1 MEEINFLIQGSAP
14 EPYEVTFLWDG
25 SKLNALCTC
34 PAGQNGQYCKHRIG
48 ILENTPSDIVS
59 DNSESITQ
67 VLSWLEGT
75 ALESALSEYR
85 QADEAFSDGKKPSS
99 AAKKRLARAMRE

>member
-25 SKLNALCTC
+25 SRLNALCTC

-48 ILENTPSDIVS
+48 ILENTPSDIIS
-59 DNSESITQ
+59 DNSKSISQ
-67 VLSWLEGT
+67 VLSWLDGS

-85 QADEAFSDGKKPSS
+85 QADEALADAKKLSS
-99 AAKKRLARAMRE
+99 AAKKKLARIMRK

>member
-1 MEEINFLIQGSAP
+1 MEEINFLVQGSAP

-25 SKLNALCTC
+25 SRLSALCTC

-48 ILENTPSDIVS
+48 ILENTPSGIVS
-59 DNSESITQ
+59 DNSESISQ

-75 ALESALSEYR
+75 TLESALSEYR
-85 QADEAFSDGKKPSS
+85 QADEALVDAKKLS
-99 AAKKRLARAMRE
+99 AAKKTLARVMRE